1 MSTPEPPAGPPA
13 DQPPLTPPPPPA
25 DGGGVPPQP
34 PPFSDPGG
42 APPPPPPGGGYG
54 APPTGPTDE
63 WSIGNALNYGWA
75 KFQANMSQII
85 IAGVILV
92 VGVVILEVVGFIIRS
107 ILTSP
112 AECHFDNNSNLVCN
126 DGSGFFVQLIATA
139 IMGFLFFLIAQIIGA
154 GIIRGALDITEGRPF
169 VLATVFK
176 TDKIGPV
183 VITSLIT
190 TAIVSVGLI
199 LCYLP
204 GIVAAFFLQFSL
216 YFLIDKDLAPMDAIK
231 ASVNLATSNLG
242 DTIVFYL
249 LGIVVIIVGAVLC
262 LVGLLV
268 AVPVLLIAAAFTFR
282 VLNGQQVSQPA
293 A

>member
-231 ASVNLATSNLG
+231 ASVNLVKDNLG
-242 DTIVFYL
+242 N
-249 LGIVVIIVGAVLC
+249 VVIWYIVG
-262 LVGLLV
+262 GLV
-268 AVPVLLIAAAFTFR
+268 AVAGFIVCVVGAIFTVPIVLIGTAYTYKKLTGQAVAA
-282 VLNGQQVSQPA
+282 
-293 A
+293 